1 MSDEHLRQA
10 WQRSDGAQLDAAEME
25 ALLDGRLAPERRA
38 ALLARVADDA
48 DAALQLQLAMDLRAA
63 AADAVTGARVHRFP
77 LRPAPRR
84 LPVWLQALAACLV
97 LTLGAAVWLRPP
109 APDVLRS
116 DAPIAA
122 LAPADGAVLEAPPAQ
137 LRWQAQPGVARYRVR
152 MYDAQA
158 RLLWESA
165 ELSQPTLALVPGQRE
180 TLRPGH
186 YYWRVEWPEG
196 AGLGPY
202 RFEVSR

>member
-1 MSDEHLRQA
+1 MNDEQLRQA
-10 WQRSDGAQLDAAEME
+10 WQQPGGAELDAAELE

-38 ALLARVADDA
+38 ALLARVASDA

-63 AADAVTGARVHRFP
+63 AADAVAGARVHRFP

-97 LTLGAAVWLRPP
+97 ITLGAAVWMRPP

-116 DAPIAA
+116 DSPLAP

-137 LRWQAQPGVARYRVR
+137 LRWHAQPGVGRYRVR
-152 MYDAQA
+152 LYDAQA
-158 RLLWESA
+158 SLLWESA
-165 ELSQPTLALVPGQRE
+165 ELAQPELTLAPGQRE
-180 TLRPGH
+180 TLGPGH

-202 RFEVSR
+202 HFEVRR